1 MQEYPSGNIQREYI
15 MIFALRRV
23 TQNLDQDEYNISAEQ
38 ANCAE
43 LEEIDLRVQGEDQ
56 LYQRPTSSASL
67 SETMPEG
74 WYLTTGN

>member
-23 TQNLDQDEYNISAEQ
+23 TQNLDQGEYNISAEQ